1 MLCIAS
7 LLIRYYGIILHTP
20 TSLVMAN
27 FINMI
32 IDLNSLFYTVLLL
45 RFNELFTI

>member
-1 MLCIAS
+1 MLCISS
-7 LLIRYYGIILHTP
+7 LRMRYYGIILHTP

-32 IDLNSLFYTVLLL
+32 IDLNLIFLYG
-45 RFNELFTI
+45 IAA